1 MQTYDLF
8 DIIGPRM
15 VGPSSSHT
23 ARRGWGAWP
32 TKSPA
37 GTLSART

>member
-15 VGPSSSHT
+15 VGPSRR

-37 GTLSART
+37 GTLSARI

>member
-15 VGPSSSHT
+15 VGPAT
-23 ARRGWGAWP
+23 RRARRGWGAWQ
-32 TKSPA
+32 TKSPE